1 MSQLSQYRFIDL
13 VRSITGDVGGAVSPD
28 AAGNIN
34 IVGSGLVVTT
44 GTPNTITIGVG
55 SGIATSYL
63 TDDGNSAIPAANV
76 LTIAGGVNLGTTSA
90 GNTVTIN
97 LDDSINLVGSVTAG
111 TDITT
116 TGGNIV
122 LPNTNSGGTQGT
134 IVFGGN
140 RFIHDYGS
148 YNTFLGKGSGNTTF
162 ATADVTYNVGIGY
175 NALGSLSNHANSNT
189 AVGSTALGHYTGN
202 IGANSAFGQGAGA
215 ALTTGDYNLF
225 FGKGSGQYLVSGDG
239 NCLIGTLSGALTGAG
254 SAYTGSESYNV
265 CIYNE
270 GVVGESHVIRIGRD
284 GSGDNQQNKCY
295 VAGIYGRTPSG
306 TINAAIIDNN
316 GQLGSTMDLTLTSLT
331 TTGSVTAGNI
341 ELPITTSSVG
351 QIIQNGSR
359 LLHTYGHATYKN
371 TFLGENS
378 GNFTLNT
385 GGYPVGSYHNVGIG
399 INSLQSLTGTGYEN
413 VGCGSNTL
421 KTCTSGKLNV
431 AVGSNTLYRLT
442 TGEENTAFG
451 YGCLANL
458 VSGKDNLAL
467 GMGNPAYGS
476 GYNYTS
482 SESSNILLC
491 NMGVTGESN
500 KIRIGTTGSGDS
512 QQNACYIAGIY
523 GVTPSGTLNVTLVDS
538 NGQLGSVTTLD
549 VPQGGT
555 GVSTLTDH
563 GLLLGSGT
571 GAITPLGVASNG
583 QIPIG
588 SVGSDPVLGN
598 ITSTYLD
605 VTNGAGTINID
616 IDSNMVTTA
625 VHGWNGAI
633 IESPVVS
640 VSSDGTTIT
649 FSVEK
654 SGGGDLTCVFSDGFY
669 SWDTTPADTISLTA
683 GTDTVPQ
690 INYIYFLQS
699 TKTLTV
705 STSDFPSAEHCP
717 LATVYCQSAAS
728 LQTDGPYKVHAWTDH
743 VKDSHEQGH
752 VAHLNSWIRSQNA
765 TWISDVAPTLTITTN
780 GSAKD
785 NVIFTSTAGIV
796 YQLHKHTFPA
806 FTGTPDYY
814 VVNDSTTAF
823 DKVTDLNDLLTDSD
837 GDSMSG
843 RYFSL
848 VIWGVVSEDG
858 SDCKLMVN
866 LPSGSYTTSARV
878 QRDSKKYAN
887 FSIPA
892 EFRGTGFLIAQYNL
906 HHSTLSSGTWTEV
919 NSVDLRGLYPSIS
932 AGSGTVTGSEF
943 DDSVFRV
950 YDNADDSKNLAF
962 QVSSVATA
970 TTRTITM
977 CDSDLDLSSPSFT
990 GSVTAATGLTVSS
1003 LGRGVVQSS
1012 SSGVFSSSEGS
1023 DGQVLIS
1030 SGSGAPSWS
1039 TVSAGTGISVTNGSN
1054 SISVASTGTTL
1065 NNQTGTTY
1073 TLVLADAG
1081 KFLTFTNASDIT
1093 VTVPTNSSVAFPI
1106 GTQIG
1111 FSQGGAGQVTFTG
1124 AAPPTLRSADSAL
1137 TTVKIYSTG
1146 FMIKIATDEWQFG
1159 GDLEA

>member
-202 IGANSAFGQGAGA
+202 IGANSAFGQAAGSS
-215 ALTTGDYNLF
+215 LTTGDYNTF
-225 FGKGSGQYLVSGDG
+225 FSYSAGWQLVSGVA
-239 NCLIGTLSGALTGAG
+239 NCLIGSMKGSPYGAG
-254 SAYTGSESYNV
+254 SAYTSSESFNV

-295 VAGIYGRTPSG
+295 V
-306 TINAAIIDNN
+306 
-316 GQLGSTMDLTLTSLT
+316 
-331 TTGSVTAGNI
+331 
-341 ELPITTSSVG
+341 
-351 QIIQNGSR
+351 
-359 LLHTYGHATYKN
+359 
-371 TFLGENS
+371 
-378 GNFTLNT
+378 
-385 GGYPVGSYHNVGIG
+385 
-399 INSLQSLTGTGYEN
+399 
-413 VGCGSNTL
+413 
-421 KTCTSGKLNV
+421 
-431 AVGSNTLYRLT
+431 
-442 TGEENTAFG
+442 
-451 YGCLANL
+451 
-458 VSGKDNLAL
+458 
-467 GMGNPAYGS
+467 
-476 GYNYTS
+476 
-482 SESSNILLC
+482 
-491 NMGVTGESN
+491 
-500 KIRIGTTGSGDS
+500 
-512 QQNACYIAGIY
+512 AGIY

-649 FSVEK
+649 FSVER

-699 TKTLTV
+699 TKALTV

-823 DKVTDLNDLLTDSD
+823 DKITDLNDLLTDSD

-977 CDSDLDLSSPSFT
+977 CDSDLDLASPSFT